1 MRHLKAVFASTIAIL
16 STPSLAQQPQ
26 ADVSDTDIVVTG
38 ERIDRSLLDTAST
51 VTVLD
56 TRAVENRS
64 QQSLFESLAGIPNLT
79 ITEGEGLPAIRG
91 QQSNSLGNSAAGAL
105 QTGSEQ
111 RALLVIDDFSRVS
124 TFTNTA
130 FNSLFDVDQ
139 VEVYRGPQSTLRGR
153 NAIAGAFVVTTRE
166 PDFTFGGRALAEYNH
181 DDIAGSGYRIAGAIS
196 LPIVNDVLAVRVSG
210 ERNVDRDPVSALLPG
225 EYTGTDSF
233 RDARRIE
240 GNRANLKVRFEPQV
254 GTRIDLIGNYAQATV
269 PLTRST
275 AAGPDQGAAFRD
287 RVFAFA
293 GDWRVLDTEAYFVGG
308 KFSQRIGPGN
318 LRILAGYG
326 NETIVTNKARN
337 SSFVDFNPSDD
348 DILTAE
354 ALYSF
359 EAGHLEG
366 LAGVSYARRTTST
379 NAVAFGT
386 VNLLIDQVS
395 NTYAAYADLRYT
407 VSDAVELNL
416 GGRVLT
422 TSQRRNFTF
431 GAPIIVNERVSDTV
445 ALPQIGLLYA
455 MSPDQRISLSL
466 RKGYQD
472 GGRGPNLTLGTT
484 YRFDPETVWAAE
496 ASYRL
501 QSRGGKY
508 SLTTTGFYNWY
519 RNQQFFVDLDTTPVS
534 AEVRNQPRSRSFG
547 LEVEGRAKLDDRL
560 TVSAGIGLLDTKVL
574 EAAGLDVAV
583 GNRFGFAPPVTINL
597 GFDWQAVDRIL
608 IDGRVSFSGGYF
620 GDVVNDAGFTGGQYA
635 IADFGIAYDFGP
647 VTARAFVQNAFD
659 ELAFLSRTGDDNA
672 RVTRPRTFGLTLSGD
687 F

>member
-1 MRHLKAVFASTIAIL
+1 MRNLKAILASTVAII
-16 STPSLAQQPQ
+16 SSPALAQQV
-26 ADVSDTDIVVTG
+26 AENDSTDIIVTG
-38 ERIDRSLLDTAST
+38 ERINRSLLNTAST

-64 QQSLFESLAGIPNLT
+64 QQSLYESLAGIPNVA

-139 VEVYRGPQSTLRGR
+139 IEVYRGPQSTLRGR

-166 PDFTFGGRALAEYNH
+166 PEFTFGGRALAEYNY
-181 DDIAGSGYRIAGAIS
+181 DDVSGDGYRVAGAVS
-196 LPIVNDVLAVRVSG
+196 LPIINDVLAVRVSG

-233 RDARRIE
+233 DAARQVE
-240 GNRANLKVRFEPQV
+240 GTRANLKVRFEPQD
-254 GTRIDLIGNYAQATV
+254 GTRIDLLGNYARATV

-275 AAGPDQGAAFRD
+275 AAGPAQGVAFRD

-308 KFSQRIGPGN
+308 KISQRVGPGD
-318 LRILAGYG
+318 LRVLVGYG
-326 NETIVTNKARN
+326 NEVIVTNKARN
-337 SSFVDFNPSDD
+337 SSFVDFNPSGD

-359 EAGHLEG
+359 ETGHLEG
-366 LAGVSYARRTTST
+366 LAGVSYARRTTDT
-379 NAVAFGT
+379 DAVAFGT
-386 VNLLIDQVS
+386 VNLLINQAS
-395 NTYAAYADLRYT
+395 NTYAAYADLRYK
-407 VSDAVELNL
+407 VSDAVELNV

-422 TSQRRNFTF
+422 TSQLRNFTF

-445 ALPQIGLLYA
+445 VLPQIGVLY
-455 MSPDQRISLSL
+455 SVTPNQRISLSL

-484 YRFDPETVWAAE
+484 YQFDPETVWAAE
-496 ASYRL
+496 GSYRY
-501 QSRGGKY
+501 QSNGGRY
-508 SLTTTGFYNWY
+508 SLTVTGFYNWY
-519 RNQQFFVDLDTTPVS
+519 RNQQFFVDLDTTPIS

-547 LEVEGRAKLDDRL
+547 LEVEGRAKLDDRF
-560 TVSAGIGLLDTKVL
+560 TVSAGIGLLDTKITQ
-574 EAAGLDVAV
+574 AAGLDVAA
-583 GNRFGFAPPVTINL
+583 GNRFGFAPPMTINF
-597 GFDWQAVDRIL
+597 GAEWQPLERL
-608 IDGRVSFSGGYF
+608 TIDGRVAFSGGYF
-620 GDVVNDAGFTGGQYA
+620 GDVVNAADFTGGNYA
-635 IADFGIAYDFGP
+635 IADFGVAYDFGP
-647 VTARAFVQNAFD
+647 ATARVFVQNAFD
-659 ELAFLSRTGDDNA
+659 ELAFLSRTGDENA
-672 RVTRPRTFGLTLSGD
+672 RLTRPRTFGITLSGD

>member
-1 MRHLKAVFASTIAIL
+1 MRNLRAILASTVAII
-16 STPSLAQQPQ
+16 SSPALAQQVAENGS
-26 ADVSDTDIVVTG
+26 ADIIVTG

-56 TRAVENRS
+56 THAVENRS
-64 QQSLFESLAGIPNLT
+64 QQSLFESLAGIPNVA

-139 VEVYRGPQSTLRGR
+139 IEVYRGPQSTLRGR
-153 NAIAGAFVVTTRE
+153 NAIAGAFVITTRE
-166 PDFTFGGRALAEYNH
+166 PEFTFGGRALAEYNY
-181 DDIAGSGYRIAGAIS
+181 DAVSGDGYRVAGAVS
-196 LPIVNDVLAVRVSG
+196 LPIINDVLAVRVSG

-233 RDARRIE
+233 DAARQVE
-240 GNRANLKVRFEPQV
+240 GTRANLKVRFEPQG
-254 GTRIDLIGNYAQATV
+254 GTRVDLIGNYARATV

-275 AAGPDQGAAFRD
+275 AAGPAQGVAFRD

-308 KFSQRIGPGN
+308 KISQRVGPGD
-318 LRILAGYG
+318 LRVLVGYG
-326 NETIVTNKARN
+326 NEVIVTNTARN
-337 SSFVDFNPSDD
+337 SSFVDFNPSGD

-354 ALYSF
+354 AFYSF
-359 EAGHLEG
+359 QTGRLEG
-366 LAGVSYARRTTST
+366 LAGVSYARRTTDT
-379 NAVAFGT
+379 DAVAFGT
-386 VNLLIDQVS
+386 VNLLINQVS
-395 NTYAAYADLRYT
+395 NTYAAYADLRYK
-407 VSDAVELNL
+407 VSDALELNI

-422 TSQRRNFTF
+422 TSQIRNLTF

-445 ALPQIGLLYA
+445 VLPQIGVLY
-455 MSPDQRISLSL
+455 SVTPDQRISLSL

-484 YRFDPETVWAAE
+484 YQFDPETVWAAE
-496 ASYRL
+496 ASYRY
-501 QSRGGKY
+501 QSGGGRY
-508 SLTTTGFYNWY
+508 SLTVTAFYNWY

-547 LEVEGRAKLDDRL
+547 LEVEGRAKLDDRF
-560 TVSAGIGLLDTKVL
+560 TVSAGIGLLDTKITQA
-574 EAAGLDVAV
+574 EGLDVVA
-583 GNRFGFAPPVTINL
+583 GNRFGFSPPVTINL
-597 GFDWQAVDRIL
+597 GAEWQPVDRL
-608 IDGRVSFSGGYF
+608 TIDGRVALSGGYF
-620 GDVVNDAGFTGGQYA
+620 GDVVNDAGFTGGNYA

-659 ELAFLSRTGDDNA
+659 ELAFLSRTSDENA
-672 RVTRPRTFGLTLSGD
+672 RLTRPRTFGLTLSSQ

>member
-1 MRHLKAVFASTIAIL
+1 MPNLKALLASTIAIIASPL
-16 STPSLAQQPQ
+16 LAQQTQ
-26 ADVSDTDIVVTG
+26 VDASGTDIVVTG

-56 TRAVENRS
+56 THAVENRS

-79 ITEGEGLPAIRG
+79 MTEGEGLPAIRG

-139 VEVYRGPQSTLRGR
+139 IEVYRGPQSTLRGR

-166 PDFTFGGRALAEYNH
+166 PEFTFGGRVLAEYNH
-181 DDIAGSGYRIAGAIS
+181 DDVAGDGYRTAGAIS
-196 LPIVNDVLAVRVSG
+196 LPILNDVLAVRISG

-233 RDARRIE
+233 GAARRVE
-240 GNRANLKVRFEPQV
+240 GNRANLKVRFEPQG
-254 GTRIDLIGNYAQATV
+254 GTRLDLIGNYARATV

-275 AAGPDQGAAFRD
+275 AAGPDQGVAFRD

-308 KFSQRIGPGN
+308 KFSQRIGPGD
-318 LRILAGYG
+318 LRVLVGYG

-359 EAGHLEG
+359 KTGRLEG
-366 LAGVSYARRTTST
+366 LAGVSYVRRTTNT
-379 NAVAFGT
+379 DAVAFGT

-395 NTYAAYADLRYT
+395 NTYAAYADLRYKL
-407 VSDAVELNL
+407 SDAVEVNL

-422 TSQRRNFTF
+422 TSQLRNFAF

-445 ALPQIGLLYA
+445 GLPQIGLLYTV
-455 MSPDQRISLSL
+455 SPDQRISLSL

-484 YRFDPETVWAAE
+484 YRFEPETVWAAE

-501 QSRGGKY
+501 QSRGGRY

-519 RNQQFFVDLDTTPVS
+519 RNQQFFVDLATTPVS

-547 LEVEGRAKLDDRL
+547 LEIEGRAKLDGRF
-560 TVSAGIGLLDTKVL
+560 TVSVGIGLLDTKIL
-574 EAAGLDVAV
+574 RAAGLDVVA
-583 GNRFGFAPPVTINL
+583 GNRFGFAPPITINL
-597 GFDWQAVDRIL
+597 GFDWQAVERL
-608 IDGRVSFSGGYF
+608 TVDGRVSLSGGYF
-620 GDVVNDAGFTGGQYA
+620 GDVVNDAGFTGGDYA
-635 IADFGIAYDFGP
+635 IADFGIAYDFGT
-647 VTARAFVQNAFD
+647 VRARAFVQNAFD

-672 RVTRPRTFGLTLSGD
+672 RLTRPRTFGLTLSGD

>member
-1 MRHLKAVFASTIAIL
+1 MRNLKAILVSTVAII
-16 STPSLAQQPQ
+16 SSPALAQQL
-26 ADVSDTDIVVTG
+26 AENDSTDIIVTG

-51 VTVLD
+51 VTVLE

-64 QQSLFESLAGIPNLT
+64 QQSLFESMAGIPNVA

-91 QQSNSLGNSAAGAL
+91 LQSNSLGNSAAGAL

-139 VEVYRGPQSTLRGR
+139 IEVYRGPQSTLRGR
-153 NAIAGAFVVTTRE
+153 NAIAGAFVITTRE
-166 PDFTFGGRALAEYNH
+166 PESTFGGRALAEYNY
-181 DDIAGSGYRIAGAIS
+181 DDVSGDGYRVAGAVS
-196 LPIVNDVLAVRVSG
+196 LPIIKDVLAVRVSG

-233 RDARRIE
+233 DAARRVE
-240 GNRANLKVRFEPQV
+240 GSRANLKVRFEPQS
-254 GTRIDLIGNYAQATV
+254 GTRIDLLGNYARATV

-275 AAGPDQGAAFRD
+275 AAGPAQGVAFRD

-308 KFSQRIGPGN
+308 KISQRVGPGD
-318 LRILAGYG
+318 LRMLVGYG
-326 NETIVTNKARN
+326 NEVIVTNTARN
-337 SSFVDFNPSDD
+337 SSFVDFNPSGD

-359 EAGHLEG
+359 QTGRLEG
-366 LAGVSYARRTTST
+366 LAGISYARRTTDT
-379 NAVAFGT
+379 DAVAFGT
-386 VNLLIDQVS
+386 VNLLINQVS
-395 NTYAAYADLRYT
+395 NTYAAYADLRYKI
-407 VSDAVELNL
+407 SDAVELNL

-422 TSQRRNFTF
+422 TSQLRNFTF

-445 ALPQIGLLYA
+445 VLPQVGVLYSV
-455 MSPDQRISLSL
+455 SPEQRISLSL

-484 YRFDPETVWAAE
+484 YQFDPETVWAAE
-496 ASYRL
+496 GSYRY
-501 QSRGGKY
+501 QSNGGRY
-508 SLTTTGFYNWY
+508 SLTVTGFYNWY
-519 RNQQFFVDLDTTPVS
+519 RNQQFFVDLDTTPIS

-547 LEVEGRAKLDDRL
+547 LEVEGRAKLDDRF
-560 TVSAGIGLLDTKVL
+560 TVSAGIGLLDTKITQ
-574 EAAGLDVAV
+574 AAGLDVAA
-583 GNRFGFAPPVTINL
+583 GNRFGFAPPMTINF
-597 GFDWQAVDRIL
+597 GAEWQPLERL
-608 IDGRVSFSGGYF
+608 TIDGRVAFSGGYF
-620 GDVVNDAGFTGGQYA
+620 GDVVNAADFTGGNYA
-635 IADFGIAYDFGP
+635 IADFGVAYDFGP
-647 VTARAFVQNAFD
+647 ATARVFVQNAFD
-659 ELAFLSRTGDDNA
+659 ELAFLSRTGDENA
-672 RVTRPRTFGLTLSGD
+672 RLTRPRTFGITLSGD